1 MCVCGNDDVV
11 PRLQVC
17 QMGRASTVITA
28 ENVIQQARNGNTQLG
43 VPAETAGS
51 PTISPSGGRYSRKRY
66 IAHSRSVCIRSAL
79 LDTRQGFGLGRGG
92 VAENRGDRGGIR
104 EGRAE
109 GEGGIGTIGGE
120 LLLERRAWW
129 GARGGGKWHA
139 LGAMT

>member
-66 IAHSRSVCIRSAL
+66 IAHSRSVCILAPRCWI
-79 LDTRQGFGLGRGG
+79 LDKDSSWGGGG

-129 GARGGGKWHA
+129 GRGVGGSGT
-139 LGAMT
+139 L